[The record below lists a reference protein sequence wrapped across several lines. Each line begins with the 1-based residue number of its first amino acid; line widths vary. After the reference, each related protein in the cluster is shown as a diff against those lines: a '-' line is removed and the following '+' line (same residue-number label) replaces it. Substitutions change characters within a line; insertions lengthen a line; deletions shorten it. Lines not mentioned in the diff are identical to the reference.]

1 MVSTGGEQA
10 WDFGAIEG
18 GAGEIGGIVAR
29 VGTLL
34 NEGNASLAALQSVWG
49 GSGSEAYLAVQTRW
63 DNASLELNTALKQL
77 GHAIS
82 EAGITMAQT
91 EARVT
96 GKFV

>member
-1 MVSTGGEQA
+1 MGTTNGPQL

-18 GAGEIGGIVAR
+18 GAGELGGAVSR
-29 VGTLL
+29 VHALL
-34 NEGNASLAALQSVWG
+34 DDGKASLTALQSVWG

-63 DNASLELNTALKQL
+63 DNASLELNNALQQL

-82 EAGITMAQT
+82 GAGESMAQT
-91 EARVT
+91 EAVVT